1 MKIQSAL
8 ALSLSLG
15 LLLGIGL
22 WLIAAGFLGRRSSQL
37 LRRVTRGGSTGHR
50 PIGVRAAF
58 KGLLTWLS
66 TVILDSLK
74 GHLKSKGKKQKA
86 LYELPD
92 ILDLLAVA
100 VAAGDGIYSA
110 LARVTPRI
118 SGVIA
123 DELAVVLRKVN
134 LGQSLDISLNQMAD
148 KIGLPQLTEL
158 CNKLSLALRRGT
170 PLAELLRSQAET
182 IRGEIKNQLLRAA
195 GRNETRML
203 IPLIF
208 LILPVTVLFATYPSL
223 QLLQLTI

>member
-1 MKIQSAL
+1 MKTQVAL
-8 ALSLSLG
+8 ALSVSLG

-22 WLIAAGFLGRRSSQL
+22 WLIAASLLGHRSSQL

-50 PIGVRAAF
+50 PVGLSATF
-58 KGLLTWLS
+58 TGLLTS
-66 TVILDSLK
+66 IRAVILDSLG
-74 GHLKSKGKKQKA
+74 GHLKSKGRKQKA

-110 LARVTPRI
+110 LDRVTPRI

-134 LGQSLDISLNQMAD
+134 LGQNLEISLNEMAD
-148 KIGLPQLTEL
+148 KVGLPQLTEL
-158 CNKLSLALRRGT
+158 CNKLALALRRGT
-170 PLAELLRSQAET
+170 PLAELLRNQAET